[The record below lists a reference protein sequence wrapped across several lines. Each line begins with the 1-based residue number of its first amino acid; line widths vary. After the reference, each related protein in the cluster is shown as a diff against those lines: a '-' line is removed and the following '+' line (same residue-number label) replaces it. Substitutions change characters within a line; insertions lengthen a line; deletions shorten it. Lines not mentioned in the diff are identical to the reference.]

1 MRGAEA
7 IPAVGAALARYRG
20 ELRDRAR
27 RREQPSARGRGSLPE
42 QAVNTLASRVTP
54 PPADVLPQ
62 AAPASG
68 RRSCRTLN
76 DRFSVPKFGNLEV
89 GSGSTSV
96 AIPAAQSGHQLTVA
110 TGSFLASLL
119 STTSRTIRMAAGNA
133 PVSRLR
139 SRRRRTADR

>member
-1 MRGAEA
+1 MLFMVIERFEGNNMLPVYERVNQKGRGLPDELKYINSWDRTELRQVLSTYGMRGPEA
-7 IPAVGAALARYRG
+7 IPAVGAALARYGG

-68 RRSCRTLN
+68 RRSL
-76 DRFSVPKFGNLEV
+76 
-89 GSGSTSV
+89 
-96 AIPAAQSGHQLTVA
+96 
-110 TGSFLASLL
+110 SLQEP
-119 STTSRTIRMAAGNA
+119 RC
-133 PVSRLR
+133 
-139 SRRRRTADR
+139 